1 MADTVDTPVT
11 LDKTAQTD
19 YDVLEPIRKRWSPR
33 AFSDKPV
40 EQEKLLRVLEA
51 ARWAASSFNEQPWR
65 FIVAQK
71 EQEEAYAKLLSCLR
85 EKNQDWAKTAPVL
98 MMSLAKRTFTKGGGT
113 NRHAWHD
120 LGMAVENLVLQ
131 ATDLG
136 LHVHQMAGI
145 LPDRVRELYGV
156 PDDFDV
162 VAGLAL
168 GYAGDP
174 AVLPDDLR
182 EKERAP
188 RSRKALSEFVFED
201 AWGEGAGLLKTS

>member
-1 MADTVDTPVT
+1 
-11 LDKTAQTD
+11 
-19 YDVLEPIRKRWSPR
+19 
-33 AFSDKPV
+33 
-40 EQEKLLRVLEA
+40 
-51 ARWAASSFNEQPWR
+51 
-65 FIVAQK
+65 
-71 EQEEAYAKLLSCLR
+71 
-85 EKNQDWAKTAPVL
+85 
-98 MMSLAKRTFTKGGGT
+98 
-113 NRHAWHD
+113 
-120 LGMAVENLVLQ
+120 MAVENLVLQ

-174 AVLPDDLR
+174 AVLPDDLQ

-188 RSRKALSEFVFED
+188 RSRKALSELVFAE
-201 AWGEGAGLLKTS
+201 AWGEGAGLLKTF

>member
-1 MADTVDTPVT
+1 
-11 LDKTAQTD
+11 
-19 YDVLEPIRKRWSPR
+19 
-33 AFSDKPV
+33 
-40 EQEKLLRVLEA
+40 
-51 ARWAASSFNEQPWR
+51 
-65 FIVAQK
+65 
-71 EQEEAYAKLLSCLR
+71 
-85 EKNQDWAKTAPVL
+85 
-98 MMSLAKRTFTKGGGT
+98 MMSLAKKTFSKGGGT

-120 LGMAVENLVLQ
+120 VGMAVENLVLQ

-145 LPDRVRELYGV
+145 EPERVRELYGV

-188 RSRKALSEFVFED
+188 RSRKALSELVFED